1 MLLLQPHILIHGSCN
16 ANSKKIERRKKKEK
30 KREEGQNEET
40 EIQQFTQQESYA
52 RAHAAGIAL
61 KTRMN
66 GPLALHNKDDD
77 VHTIE
82 RRRRN
87 TLRSF
92 RSADRTKGARQCLRQ
107 KKNVRSLSLSLL
119 P

>member
-1 MLLLQPHILIHGSCN
+1 MLLLQPHIFIHGSCN
-16 ANSKKIERRKKKEK
+16 ANSKKKIERRKKKKK

-40 EIQQFTQQESYA
+40 EIQQFTQQESYVRA
-52 RAHAAGIAL
+52 RAAGIAL

-66 GPLALHNKDDD
+66 GPLALHNKKNDD
-77 VHTIE
+77 VRTIE

-92 RSADRTKGARQCLRQ
+92 RSADRTKGARQC
-107 KKNVRSLSLSLL
+107 
-119 P
+119 